1 MSAFNFAGLF
11 VCDLANNHQGSV
23 AHALEIIR
31 QVGQVAAANQ
41 ARTAFKFQFR
51 ELDTFV
57 HPQHRQ
63 GSDNKHIPRF
73 LSTRLTAG
81 DFEQLT
87 QAVRAA
93 GLVTMATPF
102 DEASMER
109 LDQLDIEVVKVASCS
124 ATDWPLLEK
133 IAAFSRPVIA
143 STGGLTLDQIDDLV
157 SFFDHRRVH
166 FALMHCVAIYPT
178 PLPQLELNQVDILRR
193 RHPGRVVG
201 FSTHEAP
208 DDLTPVVV
216 AVAKGAQ
223 MLERHVGLP
232 TATNQLNAY
241 SSTPAQI
248 DRWMKAAGQA
258 RQACGRATRQPAALE
273 EFEALRS
280 LQRGIFVSRDVQAGE
295 ALLRE
300 DVYFAMPCGPDQLTS
315 GRWRAGIRA
324 ATDLAKDTPLDL
336 TAVELPPAP
345 EKDVLFRTIHTI
357 KAMLNEARITLP
369 TDFRLEFSHHHGIP
383 RFREIGATIIDCI
396 NRTYCKKLIIQLP
409 GQHHPNHYHKSK
421 EEAFQVLSGVLQVKI
436 EGRERTLLAGDILV
450 VPQGVWHEFW
460 TETGVIFEEI
470 STTHHNNDSFYEDR
484 QINQTPRERRKTV
497 VSHWGRYQI

>member
-1 MSAFNFAGLF
+1 MSDFDFAGLF

-23 AHALEIIR
+23 DHALEIIG
-31 QVGQVAAANQ
+31 QVGRVAAANQ

-73 LSTRLTAG
+73 LGTRLSDA
-81 DFEQLT
+81 DFARLT

-93 GLVTMATPF
+93 GMVTMATPF
-102 DEASMER
+102 DEASVDQ
-109 LDQLDIEVVKVASCS
+109 LDQLGIEVVKVASCS

-133 IAAFSRPVIA
+133 IATFSRPVIA

-166 FALMHCVAIYPT
+166 FALMHCVSIYPT
-178 PLPQLELNQVDILRR
+178 PLAQLELNQVALLQR
-193 RHPGRVVG
+193 RHPGRAIG

-208 DDLTPVVV
+208 ENLMPVAI

-232 TATNQLNAY
+232 TAAQPLNAY
-241 SSTPAQI
+241 SSTPEQV
-248 DRWMKAAGQA
+248 DRWMQAASLA
-258 RQACGRATRQPAALE
+258 RQACGHATRKPAAAIEL
-273 EFEALRS
+273 EALRS
-280 LQRGIFVSRDVQAGE
+280 LQRGIFVNREVQAGE
-295 ALLRE
+295 TLLRE
-300 DVYFAMPCGPDQLTS
+300 DVYFAMPCGPAQLVS
-315 GRWRAGIRA
+315 GHWQSGIRVTVA
-324 ATDLAKDTPLDL
+324 LAKDAPLGQS
-336 TAVELPPAP
+336 TVALPPTP
-345 EKDVLFRTIHTI
+345 EKAVLFQTIHVI
-357 KAMLNEARITLP
+357 KAMLNEARITMP
-369 TDFRLEFSHHHGIP
+369 TDFRLEFSHHQGIA
-383 RFREIGATIIDCI
+383 RFCEVGATIIDCI

-421 EEAFQVLSGVLQVKI
+421 EEAFQVLSGVLQVTI

-450 VPQGVWHEFW
+450 VPQGVWHAFG
-460 TETGVIFEEI
+460 TATGVIFEEI
-470 STTHHNNDSFYEDR
+470 STTHHNNDSFYEDK